1 VRRVLLWYLHTAAAA
16 VTALQVEA
24 GPRDLPAS
32 SVPALAFRGDEDAL
46 QWYRQERINLVAVVR
61 TAEEQEM
68 DDVAWLLPAVVYP
81 LHARYNYFDDWIT
94 TSSIAL
100 GAVRRLNERRGEAEI
115 LASLGKAHARHLSR
129 KRGVEFQNAALAIY
143 RDLRDPLGEA
153 TSANALGLTHLS
165 SHQLAEALSF
175 FQRTNEIAIQLDN
188 QFWLALSTN
197 NIANVRLELEEF
209 STAVDMLTV
218 ALVMCR
224 RLGIPG
230 TEGDALRGL
239 SQAYRGLG
247 WPAEAEQMIDEALR
261 IAREHENSAW
271 EAFWLTE
278 LGRVQ
283 VDLGDPGNAL
293 ESFRRAAASQRQLGD
308 RTREADA
315 YDATGEAYQA
325 MGRHDEAVNFHRL
338 AVATFRELD
347 EQWRLALA
355 LHHVANAL
363 HGQGEGSEAR
373 RLWSEALHILTEF
386 TDPRALRIQ
395 SEIQARL

>member
-1 VRRVLLWYLHTAAAA
+1 VVRRVLLWYLHTAAAA
-16 VTALQVEA
+16 VTALQVESS
-24 GPRDLPAS
+24 PRDLPAS

-175 FQRTNEIAIQLDN
+175 FQRANEIAIQLDN
-188 QFWLALSTN
+188 Q
-197 NIANVRLELEEF
+197 F

-338 AVATFRELD
+338 AVATFRKLD

-355 LHHVANAL
+355 LHHAANAL